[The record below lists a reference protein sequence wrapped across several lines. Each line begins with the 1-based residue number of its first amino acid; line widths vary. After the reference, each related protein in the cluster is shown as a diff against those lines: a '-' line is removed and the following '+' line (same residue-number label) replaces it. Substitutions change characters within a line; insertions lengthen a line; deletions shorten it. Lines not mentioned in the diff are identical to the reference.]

1 MWSIKHKSPLFGRG
15 APEQKTCDT
24 GVSDAN
30 DTFPADLRFD
40 TKALRKAV
48 TRLQAGDAPKARKYL
63 TDWVDA
69 LLETQSR
76 PEDVEDSRTQV
87 NQIFQRCLKEAGI
100 QSGCIAELGGPF
112 NSDRSQY
119 PQFDWEFLS
128 LFPVEGR
135 DDVKVCDITRA
146 DHIPDNAYDAIF
158 SISVMEHVA
167 QPWLAAE
174 HMLRILK
181 PGGVMFHVAPFS
193 YFYHG
198 APADFWRYT
207 PDGFEALFPSLR
219 VLDAQILTANRRRD
233 NRGSK
238 AQPVDKDGGPK
249 FAPDAFGGWRENW
262 LAYYCGVNDAAH
274 AAQQRETAQAQLA
287 FDLMQQYI
295 APGASARDVAEALG
309 PALRLLRIGA
319 HGGLEA
325 AGAGQGIQFSQQDI
339 IDIWRGRTGLCLTPS
354 YARHSLRHQFEH
366 LAFGGSD
373 NLPEGLQPRLK
384 MKRLIARL
392 LASEDTEI

>member
-15 APEQKTCDT
+15 APEQKTFDT
-24 GVSDAN
+24 GVNDAN

-87 NQIFQRCLKEAGI
+87 NQIFQRCLQEAGI

-146 DHIPDNAYDAIF
+146 DHIPNNAYDAIF
-158 SISVMEHVA
+158 
-167 QPWLAAE
+167 
-174 HMLRILK
+174 R
-181 PGGVMFHVAPFS
+181 
-193 YFYHG
+193 
-198 APADFWRYT
+198 
-207 PDGFEALFPSLR
+207 SL
-219 VLDAQILTANRRRD
+219 
-233 NRGSK
+233 
-238 AQPVDKDGGPK
+238 
-249 FAPDAFGGWRENW
+249 
-262 LAYYCGVNDAAH
+262 
-274 AAQQRETAQAQLA
+274 
-287 FDLMQQYI
+287 
-295 APGASARDVAEALG
+295 
-309 PALRLLRIGA
+309 
-319 HGGLEA
+319 
-325 AGAGQGIQFSQQDI
+325 
-339 IDIWRGRTGLCLTPS
+339 
-354 YARHSLRHQFEH
+354 
-366 LAFGGSD
+366 
-373 NLPEGLQPRLK
+373 
-384 MKRLIARL
+384 
-392 LASEDTEI
+392 